1 MTELERNAAYAL
13 IWALRPYENYDEV
26 RREQRGLRSALL
38 DDKKSRA
45 TAPSSAAAEHAPF
58 EGI

>member
-1 MTELERNAAYAL
+1 MTELERNEAYAL

-38 DDKKSRA
+38 EDRNA
-45 TAPSSAAAEHAPF
+45 RGAAPSSAAAAHAPF
-58 EGI
+58 EGN